1 MTDQIIGFALFW
13 GVWLVVPLLIDG
25 VTAIAYFIGAVRAK
39 TGSMPLGSGKP
50 LKGYPPVTII
60 IPVYNGADVLP
71 ICIKSIREQNY
82 PHGKIDVLIVDNKSI
97 DGTRSVVAREQERAD
112 DISIN
117 LISLPYKGKSGAL
130 NAGIHHAR
138 GELIF
143 NVDADTVLDKH
154 AVLEMARAFEADEN
168 LAAATGSVE
177 VFPPDKNPMTGE
189 ERKVH
194 PLKNMLGQAE
204 FIEYFT
210 GFRIGRQYQSQT
222 NSLFTLAGAFSAFR
236 REVML
241 RTFMYD
247 KRTVSEDTDLTFF
260 IAKNFP
266 EMTVRA
272 VAQSVIYVHPT
283 EGLRELYAQRVRWQ
297 RGQIEVAAMYP
308 EFDRHP
314 FRIRGLSVAKS
325 LLVDHTLA
333 FPRVVWTFLLP
344 FMFLVGYPVE
354 VVITAMLALYVI
366 YVGVDALYQGVA
378 YWVAEGEA
386 KRRLRGLWWMP
397 LFMPSY
403 RWLVFWFR
411 FSGFLSVLKDEK
423 QWRTDD
429 PITETFTSVRHA
441 GMLVMTFLTQSFMP
455 KLTAVIGVVMRS
467 R

>member
-1 MTDQIIGFALFW
+1 MTDQIVGFALFW

-25 VTAIAYFIGAVRAK
+25 VTAVAYFYGAIRAK
-39 TGSMPLGSGKP
+39 AGAIPMGSGAP
-50 LKGYPPVTII
+50 LKNYPLVTII
-60 IPVYNGADVLP
+60 IPVYNGATVIPVCL
-71 ICIKSIREQNY
+71 KSIREQTY
-82 PHGKIDVLIVDNKSI
+82 PHRSIEALIVDNKSV
-97 DGTRSVVAREQERAD
+97 DGTRSIIAREQERSG
-112 DISIN
+112 DISIR

-143 NVDADTVLDKH
+143 NVDADTVLDRD
-154 AVLEMARAFEADEN
+154 AVLEMARAFENDQN

-177 VFPPDKNPMTGE
+177 VFPPDRDPMTGKQ
-189 ERKVH
+189 RQVH
-194 PLKNMLGQAE
+194 PLKYLLGQAE
-204 FIEYFT
+204 FIEYYT

-222 NSLFTLAGAFSAFR
+222 KSLFTLAGAFSAFR
-236 REVML
+236 REIML

-260 IAKNFP
+260 IAQHFP
-266 EMTVRA
+266 EKTVRA

-283 EGLRELYAQRVRWQ
+283 DSLKSLYAQRVRWQ
-297 RGQIEVAAMYP
+297 RGQLEVAAMYP

-314 FRIRGLSVAKS
+314 FRIRGISIAKS
-325 LLVDHTLA
+325 LIVDHTLA

-344 FMFLVGYPVE
+344 FMFLLGYPVE
-354 VVITAMLALYVI
+354 VVVTATLALYVI
-366 YVGVDALYQGVA
+366 YMGVDALYHGVA

-386 KRRLRGLWWMP
+386 KKRLRFLWWMP
-397 LFMPSY
+397 VFMPAY

-423 QWRTDD
+423 QWRTED
-429 PITETFTSVRHA
+429 PITETFNGVRHM
-441 GMLVMTFLTQSFMP
+441 GVLVMTFLTQSFMP
-455 KLTAVIGVVMRS
+455 RLTALLGVVMRV